1 MSKSIFKTVA
11 VSAISTVA
19 VMFCVGCSEKE
30 DDSELE
36 GDWSVVSHSEV
47 RDGKSY
53 VEPIPDDYKM
63 FFSFTS
69 SGDFAVTGFEK
80 FGNFWVESV
89 DDGMKIIIAGNSF
102 CFADDEDE
110 CYNYSISGNTLTF
123 GETHEDCDYDNG
135 VERCYQHSTS
145 YKAVRANIA
154 DTRRSLGSNLKSQD
168 PALNRT
174 EWRSSGAESEYDWG
188 RLEFWGSYFYD
199 SRSVYISDSYDRT
212 WYTEGGN
219 RLILVSM
226 ECDRY
231 ESVVDGDDEWERC
244 VSKSIDEIVTLE
256 YQLTDGKLHLRPAG
270 STDWDVWMPYSYD
283 YYDYMPKSKAK
294 SKKDKRSVGRF
305 HAFRR

>member
-1 MSKSIFKTVA
+1 MNKSILKTVA
-11 VSAISTVA
+11 VSAVSAVA

-30 DDSELE
+30 GDDGELV
-36 GDWSVVSHSEV
+36 GDWSVVSESEV

-53 VEPIPDDYKM
+53 VDPIPDDYKM

-89 DDGMKIIIAGNSF
+89 DDGMKVIIAGNSF

-123 GETHEDCDYDNG
+123 GETHEDCDDYNG

-145 YKAVRANIA
+145 YTAVRANIA
-154 DTRRSLGSNLKSQD
+154 DTRSSLGSSLKSQD

-174 EWRSSGAESEYDWG
+174 EWTRQSESEYEWDRE

-199 SRSVYISDSYDRT
+199 SRNVYISDSYDRT

-219 RLILVSM
+219 RLILVTVG
-226 ECDRY
+226 CDRY
-231 ESVVDGDDEWERC
+231 EYGGAEDDKWERC
-244 VSKSIDEIVTLE
+244 VAKSIDETVTLE
-256 YQLTDGKLHLRPAG
+256 YQLFGGNLRLRPVG
-270 STDWDVWMPYSYD
+270 STAWDEWTSYD
-283 YYDYMPKSKAK
+283 YNKKSRAK
-294 SKKDKRSVGRF
+294 SKKDKHSVGRF
-305 HAFRR
+305 QAFRR